1 MLMVKTVVG
10 NIHRDLGKEYE
21 EMSHRGAVEKISI
34 SRMESERVR
43 MRKATDKGTDVAL
56 TLAPGS
62 RLQHGDVLAKGERM
76 IVVEIE
82 PEKVA
87 VVRLEDARTAILV
100 GHAIG
105 NLHRPIK
112 IQGDNVYFPI
122 QSDDEISLIQKQL
135 AHVPGLKISS
145 QTIVFEPEVAVH
157 GH

>member
-1 MLMVKTVVG
+1 MVESVAG
-10 NIHRDLGKEYE
+10 NIHHDLGKEYE
-21 EMSHRGAVEKISI
+21 LMSRKGAVERLTI

-56 TLAPGS
+56 TLAGGS
-62 RLQHGDVLAKGERM
+62 RLRHGDVLVRGERM

-87 VVRLEDARTAILV
+87 VVRLKDARTAALI
-100 GHAIG
+100 GHAVG

-112 IQGDNVYFPI
+112 IQGDYVYFPI
-122 QSDDEISLIQKQL
+122 QSDDEISLIQKQM
-135 AHVPGLKISS
+135 AHVSGLKISS
-145 QTIVFEPEVAVH
+145 QVIVFESEVVVH